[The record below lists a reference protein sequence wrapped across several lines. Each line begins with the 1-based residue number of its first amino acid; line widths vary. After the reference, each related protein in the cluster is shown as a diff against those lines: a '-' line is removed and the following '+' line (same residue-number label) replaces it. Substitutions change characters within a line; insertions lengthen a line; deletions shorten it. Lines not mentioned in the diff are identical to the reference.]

1 MAWGPVEPLGWQGK
15 ARHVDFYDIK
25 ADVEQLLAPRKAE
38 FVAAEHPALHPGR
51 SARVVLDGV
60 DIGHVGELHPRWR
73 QAWELSSA
81 PVVFELSLDAVIARM
96 VPVAKSVAK
105 HQPVERDIAVIVNE
119 QVTHAQLMKAIHT
132 APTEGL
138 LRDVV
143 LFDIYRPKA
152 DSTGGLAVGEKSLAV
167 RLSLHS
173 DEATLTEAMANA
185 QDAKAQAERARSL
198 QQQGFFSSAQLSQTL
213 AAEASATA
221 RLQSARALVQLQNV
235 RLSQTQVRAPDAG
248 VISAR
253 QATVGSVVAAG
264 TELFRLI
271 RQGRIEWRAEVA
283 AAELGRV
290 QVGAPVQVTAAS
302 GQVLQGKVR
311 MVAPSVDAQ
320 TRNALVYV
328 DLPAQTG
335 TAKAGMFAKGE
346 IILGQS
352 QALTVPQTAVV
363 VRDGF
368 SYLYTVGADNKVTQ
382 VKVQTGRLSGDRFE
396 VLSGLKPDAR
406 LVASGG
412 AFLNHGD
419 TVRVVDATPAAAS
432 K

>member
-1 MAWGPVEPLGWQGK
+1 MKKMDKLGLMAASLCCLALQG
-15 ARHVDFYDIK
+15 AAVWA
-25 ADVEQLLAPRKAE
+25 ADNDK
-38 FVAAEHPALHPGR
+38 G
-51 SARVVLDGV
+51 
-60 DIGHVGELHPRWR
+60 
-73 QAWELSSA
+73 
-81 PVVFELSLDAVIARM
+81 
-96 VPVAKSVAK
+96 
-105 HQPVERDIAVIVNE
+105 
-119 QVTHAQLMKAIHT
+119 T
-132 APTEGL
+132 APPSASPAAASPAAGKPATSQPAASKPSLTVTLTTPQSQNMAQRLSANGSLAAWQEALIGAEANGLKITEVRVNVGD
-138 LRDVV
+138 RVQRGDV
-143 LFDIYRPKA
+143 LATLQA
-152 DSTGGLAVGEKSLAV
+152 DSLRAEMAQA
-167 RLSLHS
+167 
-173 DEATLTEAMANA
+173 EATLAEATANA
-185 QDAKAQAERARSL
+185 QEAKAQAERARSL
-198 QQQGFFSSAQLSQTL
+198 QQQGFFSNAQLSQTL
-213 AAEASATA
+213 AAEASAVA
-221 RLQSARALVQLQNV
+221 RVQSARALVQLQNV
-235 RLSQTQVRAPDAG
+235 RMAQTQVRAPDAG
-248 VISAR
+248 VISSR
-253 QATVGSVVAAG
+253 QATVGSVVGAG

-271 RQGRIEWRAEVA
+271 RQGRLEWRAEVTS
-283 AAELGRV
+283 AELGRL

-328 DLPAQTG
+328 DLPAQIG

-368 SYLYTVGADNKVTQ
+368 SYVYSVGADNKVSQ
-382 VKVQTGRLSGDRFE
+382 LKVQTGRLSGDRFE

-419 TVRVVDATPAAAS
+419 TVRVVDASPAAAS